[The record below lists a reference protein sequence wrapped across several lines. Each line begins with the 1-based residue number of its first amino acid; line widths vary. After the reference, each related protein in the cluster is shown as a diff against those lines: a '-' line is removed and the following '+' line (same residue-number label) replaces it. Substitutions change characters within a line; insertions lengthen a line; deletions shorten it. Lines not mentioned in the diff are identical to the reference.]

1 MPIPQTTRINPLDLQ
16 GNIAIGVSLPFNGP
30 TATQINSYISGSI
43 VSNNPTC
50 FNSTYSTADQIKSNL
65 INLLLTNKG
74 ERVFNPEFGADLKT
88 IIFEGITEDTN
99 DIIRSLI
106 ATNVSIFVPE
116 VTIENLNITKNEDN
130 NTISVTVQYRI
141 NVSGKSDQITVEFI

>member
-74 ERVFNPEFGADLKT
+74 ERIMNPEFGADLKT
-88 IIFEGITEDTN
+88 VIFEGITEDTSTLLRN
-99 DIIRSLI
+99 LISL
-106 ATNVSIFVPE
+106 NVSIFVPE
-116 VTIENLNITKNEDN
+116 VSITNIDIVKYEDT
-130 NTISVTVQYRI
+130 NTISITIQYRLNISGKPDEITVQ
-141 NVSGKSDQITVEFI
+141 FI